1 MADALVPEPGR
12 TTGSV
17 LKLVTNGGNPLRV
30 LITGITGFAGSHMA
44 DMLFG
49 KPDIELFGTYRR
61 RSRLDNLENLL
72 PHLNLIEVGV
82 SSVDTIRAAFVSG
95 KINMINSDLVD
106 AFSVHKLIAAV
117 RPDRIFHLAALS
129 FVPTSWN
136 APAETLQTNIL
147 GQLNLFEAVR
157 ETRALAAEQ
166 GPGGFDPLIQIAG
179 SSEEYGLVLPDEVP
193 MTEANE
199 LRPLSPYAVSKVTQ
213 EKLAY
218 QYWMSYQ
225 VKSIISRGFNHD
237 GPRRGEHFAPSTWAR
252 QIARIEKGLQEP
264 IVYVGDLASKRD
276 ITDVRDMVRAYWLML
291 ERGTP
296 GEVYNIGSGQTRSM
310 GEMLD
315 MLLGM
320 SKARIE
326 IKQDPAR
333 MRPSDVKILWADAG
347 KFQKATGWEP
357 TIPFE
362 QTIRDLL
369 AYWRTH
375 V

>member
-1 MADALVPEPGR
+1 
-12 TTGSV
+12 
-17 LKLVTNGGNPLRV
+17 LRV

-49 KPDIELFGTYRR
+49 RDDIELYGTYRR
-61 RSRLDNLENLL
+61 RSRLDNLETVL

-82 SSVDTIRAAFVSG
+82 SSVETIRAAFVPD
-95 KINMINSDLVD
+95 KINLVNTDLVD
-106 AFSVHKLIAAV
+106 AFSVHKLIGAV
-117 RPDRIFHLAALS
+117 CPDRIFHLAAQS

-147 GQLNLFEAVR
+147 SQLNLFEAVR
-157 ETRALAAEQ
+157 AINQQRDSL
-166 GPGGFDPLIQIAG
+166 GDSSLDPLIQIAG

-193 MTEANE
+193 MTEQNP

-213 EKLAY
+213 EMLAY

-252 QIARIEKGLQEP
+252 QIARIEKGEQEP
-264 IVYVGDLASKRD
+264 IVYVGDLSSKRD

-291 ERGTP
+291 ERGKP
-296 GEVYNIGSGQTRSM
+296 GEVYNIGSGTTRSM
-310 GEMLD
+310 GEMLE

-320 SKARIE
+320 SSARIE

-333 MRPSDVKILWADAG
+333 LRPSDVKILLANAS

-357 TIPFE
+357 TISFE
-362 QTIRDLL
+362 QTMRDLL